1 MGTFC
6 SLFKLKHKISLGSYL
21 GSPLC
26 IGFCPLLL
34 TQGLCS
40 RLCFPPP
47 SCISIFF
54 FPGTSPPS
62 VFRNSSDPTS
72 PFLCRPLHQNRTE
85 ALSVFSVSLPLAPTP
100 TELFPRV
107 AQKIVSLSL
116 FFFFLN
122 LQIMH
127 FISSWV
133 HWWVVVQEMCLLH
146 WSWQMRW
153 HKIVYIILFFL
164 MYLGSIVL
172 PLFLYSISNFCY
184 LYFCWIV
191 YIEVNHIYLS
201 FWKNK
206 YGLLFHEFFSYSLSN
221 L

>member
-26 IGFCPLLL
+26 IGFCPFLL

-40 RLCFPPP
+40 HLCFPPP

-72 PFLCRPLHQNRTE
+72 PFLCRPLHQNHTE
-85 ALSVFSVSLPLAPTP
+85 ALSFSVSLPLAPTP

-116 FFFFLN
+116 FVSFWIFRL
-122 LQIMH
+122 
-127 FISSWV
+127 
-133 HWWVVVQEMCLLH
+133 C
-146 WSWQMRW
+146 
-153 HKIVYIILFFL
+153 ILFL
-164 MYLGSIVL
+164 LESIDQLWYKKCVS
-172 PLFLYSISNFCY
+172 F
-184 LYFCWIV
+184 
-191 YIEVNHIYLS
+191 IEVDKGGGIKLFILFYS
-201 FWKNK
+201 F
-206 YGLLFHEFFSYSLSN
+206 
-221 L
+221 